1 MVDDDGL
8 DLWKIYSLLCDKMVC
23 LNEVDLFTI
32 YSRTAQTAQRNQTAE
47 RQVENISMIDK
58 EDLGFF
64 GDRLII
70 IVKVTYAEYRRKGS
84 KRGRGKKRQPTK
96 PVNGRSITSEHVEKK
111 KKKNRVRLVAQ
122 GAFIISPRAQEKPK
136 QRCAS

>member
-111 KKKNRVRLVAQ
+111 KKKNRVRLVAKVE
-122 GAFIISPRAQEKPK
+122 FIIRHREQEKANK
-136 QRCAS
+136 L